1 VKIISLILFL
11 SRKLSYNLNVPKR
24 LKITLIT
31 CLVFFILAAGIS
43 GKSAYF
49 YLCIF
54 VGSFIYAIIIIFKM
68 LVFKGYYSEE
78 SIKKRRELKLLR
90 KQEAKKQ
97 KEKFKK
103 IKEEKRKEEKRIK
116 EENKKKWLEQ
126 KAKEKADR
134 ERIKRE
140 EEEQRKIIEREKKAE
155 EQKKISEVWSD
166 IGEIPQLPEK
176 TFNFLKKNYSL
187 KEIQGMLGRK
197 EKIQGVGPG
206 MSDAI
211 LRVMRNKSF

>member
-1 VKIISLILFL
+1 M
-11 SRKLSYNLNVPKR
+11 PKR
-24 LKITLIT
+24 LKITIVTGLVSLISS
-31 CLVFFILAAGIS
+31 V
-43 GKSAYF
+43 YF
-49 YLCIF
+49 
-54 VGSFIYAIIIIFKM
+54 GSFDSESGDLFALIFSGSLIYAIIIVFKM

-78 SIKKRRELKLLR
+78 SIKKRRESKLLRKQESIKR

-97 KEKFKK
+97 NEKFKK
-103 IKEEKRKEEKRIK
+103 IKEDKRKEEKRIK

-126 KAKEKADR
+126 KAKEKAERD
-134 ERIKRE
+134 RIKRE
-140 EEEQRKIIEREKKAE
+140 KEAQREREEKERKAQ

-166 IGEIPQLPEK
+166 IAQIPKFPEK

-187 KEIQGMLGRK
+187 KEIQGMLGRG
-197 EKIQGVGPG
+197 EKIQGVGPV